1 MHNQPSYTA
10 SLLVLILKLAQ
21 ITQFELANL
30 LGTTQASVSRYI
42 SGDQKLPSEKAEL
55 LTQIIGE
62 HNLFLLQT
70 FDGSMIAI
78 GNDLEKRMKTKEGD

>member
-1 MHNQPSYTA
+1 MYNHPSYNA
-10 SLLVLILKLAQ
+10 SVLALILKLAQ
-21 ITQFELANL
+21 ITQFDLANL
-30 LGTTQASVSRYI
+30 LGTTQASISRYI

-62 HNLFLLQT
+62 RNLFLLQT

-78 GNDLEKRMKTKEGD
+78 SNDLQKRLKTKGGD